1 MASAGAAPGEG
12 LKELKKHKGGPRPGA
27 GMPLGYRTKKTEAK
41 RAAEAQVL
49 AEAGVTAALVMDELR
64 RVGFATMRHY
74 FDAAGT
80 VRQPADLSDDAAAA
94 LASFEVVT
102 KNVTAGDGQQDT
114 VYRFRLCDKI
124 KALELMGKHFGL
136 FVEAVELQQATAE
149 ARVARLLAA
158 RKRVGDDPEEA

>member
-1 MASAGAAPGEG
+1 MP
-12 LKELKKHKGGPRPGA
+12 KG
-27 GMPLGYRTKKTEAK
+27 YVTKKGAAK

-49 AEAGVTAALVMDELR
+49 AAAGVQAAHVMEELR
-64 RVGFATMRHY
+64 RVGFATMRDY

-80 VRQPADLSDDAAAA
+80 VRQPSDLSDDAAAA

-102 KNVTAGDGQQDT
+102 KNVAAGDGQQDT

-124 KALELMGKHFGL
+124 KALELLGKHFGL
-136 FVEAVELQQATAE
+136 FVEQIELQHSSAE

-158 RKRVGDDPEEA
+158 RRRVGDDPEGGQGE